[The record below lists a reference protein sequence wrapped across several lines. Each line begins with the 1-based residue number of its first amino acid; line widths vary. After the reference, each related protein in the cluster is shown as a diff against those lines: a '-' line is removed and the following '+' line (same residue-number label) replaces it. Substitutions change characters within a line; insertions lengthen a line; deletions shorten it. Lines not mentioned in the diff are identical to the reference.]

1 LLRSQCD
8 TIKLSVKDE
17 HIPIKLPFPYQ
28 INKVSVHYYTN
39 TCIQII
45 SFKKCFCHFQ
55 TLTTLLWKNIS
66 KS

>member
-1 LLRSQCD
+1 MLFITQLKSEIQEVIFLFDFLLRSQCD

-39 TCIQII
+39 TSIQTY
-45 SFKKCFCHFQ
+45 KQ
-55 TLTTLLWKNIS
+55 
-66 KS
+66 